1 MRRLIARL
9 TRDDTGASAILIG
22 LLMIPLLGGL
32 AISVD
37 VGMLYSERA
46 QLQNGADAAA
56 LAVGADCADAG
67 GCSQSVSIANQF
79 ADLNTVDG
87 SAFAFNPTF
96 PTSTSAT
103 VVARTE
109 QADGGIGVRHP
120 FAQFLGF
127 TETTVTAE
135 ATVEWGSP
143 RAGYVLPLA
152 LSYCEFENA
161 DLEVRT
167 LIQYDTNKPCK
178 GPIGQPIA
186 GGFGWLDQ
194 LPDRCEA
201 FVDLDDP
208 LVGSDPGNDPPK
220 NCEDLFQTLEGT
232 TVLIPVY
239 DCSYAANKPGDC
251 SNGVNGQKGVYRIWA
266 FAAFYVTGW
275 KFSGNGNGI
284 MHNPDP
290 LAPACTGNCR
300 GIQGYFQEWVEVGG
314 DWELGGPGLAVTVVR
329 LIN

>member
-1 MRRLIARL
+1 MIARWK
-9 TRDDTGASAILIG
+9 RDDTGASAVLLG
-22 LLMIPLLGGL
+22 LLMVPLIGGL

-37 VGMLYSERA
+37 VGMLLSERA

-56 LAVGADCADAG
+56 LAVGADCADES
-67 GCSQSVSIANQF
+67 GCSQSVAIANQF

-87 SAFAFNPTF
+87 TAFAFDPTF

-120 FAQFLGF
+120 FAQFIGF

-143 RAGYVLPLA
+143 RAGFVLPLA
-152 LSYCEFENA
+152 LAYCEFAGVNK
-161 DLEVRT
+161 EVRT
-167 LIQYDTNKPCK
+167 LIQYDNNKPCK
-178 GPIGQPIA
+178 GPTGQPIA

-194 LPDRCEA
+194 LPNRCEA
-201 FVDLDDP
+201 YIDLDDP

-220 NCEDLFQTLEGT
+220 NCDDLFSTLEGT

-239 DCSYAANKPGDC
+239 DCSIPAGKPGGC
-251 SNGVNGQKGVYRIWA
+251 SNGLNGQKGEYRIWA
-266 FAAFYVTGW
+266 FAAFHVTGW
-275 KFSGNGNGI
+275 KFTGNAANNI
-284 MHNPDP
+284 MNNPDP

-314 DWELGGPGLAVTVVR
+314 DWELGGPGLGVSIVR